1 MKSKKAKEAAPSR
14 RAWLS
19 LRPWRNPALEWSEQ
33 EGRVVLKITRRQN
46 WKTKILNLFMPL
58 PEERSIALDAIG
70 THVWKMVD
78 GKTSVATITR
88 SVAKEYKLVE
98 REAELSVQEYFRE
111 LARRGYVGF
120 YADEKK

>member
-1 MKSKKAKEAAPSR
+1 MKSKKVKKAVPSR
-14 RAWLS
+14 QAWLA

-33 EGRVVLKITRRQN
+33 EGRVLLKITRRQT
-46 WKTKILNLFMPL
+46 WKTKILNLFLPL

-78 GKTSVATITR
+78 GKTSISAITR

-98 REAELSVQEYFRE
+98 REAELSVQQYFGE

-120 YADEKK
+120 SADEKK